1 MYRMCLPLASASL
14 VDINECGLV
23 GPVDDYNTELALCND
38 NNNCSY

>member
-23 GPVDDYNTELALCND
+23 GPVDDYNTELAVCN